1 MYTDFVIQLKNASLA
16 HKRTIT
22 VPHIK
27 LHQAIAKALVKDGF
41 LEKVS
46 EETIEGRKMLSISLR
61 YQHRKPAITDVT
73 IISKPSLRVYI
84 GADEIATKQGRAA
97 TFVLS
102 TNQGVMTGREAMKKK
117 AGGELLFKI
126 S

>member
-22 VPHIK
+22 VPYVK

-46 EETIEGRKMLSISLR
+46 EETSEGKKKLVITIR
-61 YQHRKPAITDVT
+61 YSHRKPVMTDID
-73 IISKPSLRVYI
+73 IISRPSLRVYI
-84 GADEIATKQGRAA
+84 GADEIAAMQGRAA
-97 TFVLS
+97 SLIIS
-102 TNQGVMTGREAMKKK
+102 TNQGVLTGREAMKKK
-117 AGGELLFKI
+117 TGGELLFKI